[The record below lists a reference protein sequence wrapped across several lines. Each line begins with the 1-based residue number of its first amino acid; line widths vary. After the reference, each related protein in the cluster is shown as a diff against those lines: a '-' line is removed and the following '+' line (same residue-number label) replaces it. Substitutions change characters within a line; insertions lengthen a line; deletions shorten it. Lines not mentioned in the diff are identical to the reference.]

1 MKIMRIRFRAIGD
14 AWPASVRGQFVSAD
28 VSGVVLKNTGDG
40 DIFWS
45 VLPNG
50 AGFEFSH
57 LSVDD
62 DRESFPNAVE
72 AAGTIKTS
80 IKPPS
85 ISDMVGDFRK
95 ITIEK

>member
-1 MKIMRIRFRAIGD
+1 MKIMRVRFRAIGD
-14 AWPASVRGQFVSAD
+14 AWPASVKGRFVSAD
-28 VSGVVLKNTGDG
+28 VSHLVLKNTGDG
-40 DIFWS
+40 DIHWS
-45 VLPNG
+45 ILPNS

-72 AAGTIKTS
+72 AAGTITTHA
-80 IKPPS
+80 KPPS